1 MKGIICFLIL
11 ACVVSISDTKPT
23 VVHGSN
29 SKNDVIIDAIMPPF
43 KVTEEDAFICTAVP
57 IPSAARKL
65 VAVEPL
71 SEQLVV
77 HHMLLFGE

>member
-1 MKGIICFLIL
+1 MKSIICLLIL
-11 ACVVSISDTKPT
+11 VGSALIADTKPT

-29 SKNDVIIDAIMPPF
+29 SKNDVIIDAIMPPYE
-43 KVTEEDAFICTAVP
+43 VTEEDAFICTAVP
-57 IPSAARKL
+57 IPTAARKL